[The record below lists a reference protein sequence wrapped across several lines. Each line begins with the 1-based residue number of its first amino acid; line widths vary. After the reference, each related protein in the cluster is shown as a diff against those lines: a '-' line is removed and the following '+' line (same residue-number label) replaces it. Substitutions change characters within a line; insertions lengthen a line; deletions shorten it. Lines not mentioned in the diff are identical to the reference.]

1 MIFFGKN
8 FVQLKIMRTFAEVLK
23 EQAYKALTKQL
34 KHKSMIE
41 IFNRNMKKF
50 AAALFAAFMLVS
62 CGSDFVG
69 EMANVYNSGVE
80 KVNASKNSDEL
91 NAAVAETRK
100 GIATILKEEKENLNE
115 MRIEHQKDST
125 AYAEEIKTLSTAE
138 AKFEGAV
145 RAKKEALA
153 KQ

>member
-1 MIFFGKN
+1 MNFFGKN

-23 EQAYKALTKQL
+23 EQAYKAQTKQL

-50 AAALFAAFMLVS
+50 AAALFAASMLVS
-62 CGSDFVG
+62 CGSDFMG
-69 EMANVYNSGVE
+69 ELAKTYDAGTE
-80 KVNASKNSDEL
+80 KVNAAKTEAEL
-91 NAAVAETRK
+91 NAAVAENNK
-100 GIATILKEEKENLNE
+100 QAAIILKENKEEWEEKVLENK
-115 MRIEHQKDST
+115 KDST
-125 AYAEEIKTLSTAE
+125 AHAEEFKTLSVAE